1 MSQTETAID
10 LSYKRQ
16 PVCDDLDHIPG
27 KDGLPWVGRTFALV
41 KDFYG
46 LVDEY
51 YRNYGPVSRIRL
63 IGHRSVLC
71 VGADINRLIYLDPDK
86 NFSAEMGYHENLSE
100 FYSGGLLMRDFDDH
114 RLHRRLFQTAFK
126 TESMRHYTD
135 VMNPIMHDNLQQW
148 DRLDNFRFFPNIK
161 TTLLDVAAEVFLG
174 IDDFKGAQAQNISR
188 TFIETAEGMLGII
201 RLDSPLLPFT
211 KWRKG
216 KQGRRYMEGFLRQ
229 QIDQRRHSNKQDM
242 FSMFTRETDPD
253 GQYFS
258 DDDIAAHINFL
269 LFAAHDTTTSNLSYI
284 MQHLGE
290 NPALQQRAREQ
301 SLALGKEVLEYDDL
315 AGMTEIDNIH
325 HEALR
330 LHPSVMMMNRRTI
343 RDCEIGGLH
352 IPAHTIL
359 SIPPQYTHRM
369 PDYWSNPE
377 QFDPDRFAPHRA
389 EHKQHPFQFIA
400 FGGGAH
406 KCIGMHFAGMIV
418 KTFLH
423 QMLLTYEWQTV
434 PGYHPQHQSVPLPKQ
449 ADDLPLLLRRRR

>member
-1 MSQTETAID
+1 MADSID
-10 LSYKRQ
+10 LSYKQQ
-16 PVCDDLDHIPG
+16 PVNNNLGHIPG
-27 KDGLPWVGRTFALV
+27 KDGLPWIGRTYALL

-46 LVDEY
+46 LMDEHY
-51 YRNYGPVSRIRL
+51 QHYGAVSRIRL

-71 VGADINRLIYLDPDK
+71 MGADINRQIYLDPDK
-86 NFSAEMGYHENLSE
+86 NFSAEMGYHENLGE

-126 TESMRHYTD
+126 TDSMRHYTD
-135 VMNPIMHDNLQQW
+135 VMNPVMAENIHRWQDMDDFH
-148 DRLDNFRFFPNIK
+148 FFPNIK
-161 TTLLDVAAEVFLG
+161 TTLLDIAAEVFLG
-174 IDDFKGAQAQNISR
+174 IDDFKGEQAQDISQ

-201 RLDSPLLPFT
+201 RLDTPLLPFT

-216 KQGRRYMEGFLRQ
+216 KQGRRRMESFLRR
-229 QIDQRRHSNKQDM
+229 QIDERRHSDKKDM

-253 GQYFS
+253 GHYFS

-269 LFAAHDTTTSNLSYI
+269 LFAAHDTTTSNLTYI

-290 NPALQQRAREQ
+290 DQALQERAREQ
-301 SLALGKEVLEYDDL
+301 SLALNKEVLDYDDL

-330 LHPSVMMMNRRTI
+330 MHPSVMMMNRRTI
-343 RDCEIGGLH
+343 RDCEIGGVH

-359 SIPPQYTHRM
+359 SIPPQYTHLM
-369 PDYWSNPE
+369 PEYWSHPKI
-377 QFDPDRFAPHRA
+377 FDPDRFSPERA

-423 QMLLTYEWQTV
+423 QMLLNYEWQTL
-434 PGYHPQHQSVPLPKQ
+434 PGYNPKHQAVPLPKQ
-449 ADDLPLLLRRRR
+449 ADDLQLILKRRRG